1 MTLKNALKLHSGDEV
16 VVKKTHEVQLVV
28 EFEYIPKEQTSN
40 NIAGLSV
47 RLTDGNWYG
56 LDTPHG

>member
-16 VVKKTHEVQLVV
+16 VVKKTRQVQLVV

-56 LDTPHG
+56 HKEIK